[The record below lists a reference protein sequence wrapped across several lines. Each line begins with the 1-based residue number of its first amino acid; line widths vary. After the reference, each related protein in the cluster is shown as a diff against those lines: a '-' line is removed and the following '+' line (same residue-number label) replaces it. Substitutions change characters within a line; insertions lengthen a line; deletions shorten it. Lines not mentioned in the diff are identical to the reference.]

1 LLSFFI
7 DVIAGL
13 LIGWAN
19 ESWFGVIV
27 ACAGWG
33 IVSWILVVLI
43 SGRVSYKP
51 SRRVFFNSPQLT
63 RFIVW
68 WSSGFGISL
77 AVGGVT
83 HAVEA
88 IFHSS

>member
-1 LLSFFI
+1 LVSFFI

-13 LIGWAN
+13 LIGLAN
-19 ESWFGVIV
+19 ESWFEIV
-27 ACAGWG
+27 VVCAGWG
-33 IVSWILVVLI
+33 VVSWLLVVLI

-51 SRRVFFNSPQLT
+51 TRRVFFNSPQLT

-77 AVGGVT
+77 AVGAVT
-83 HAVEA
+83 HAVQA
-88 IFHSS
+88 ILHSS